1 MRSFK
6 LLALALAAPLAV
18 AIVATA
24 AASPPEQ
31 LQAAKAAAAR
41 YHSVAQ
47 AEAAGYVPAGP
58 CVASPDGAMGFH
70 WENPALMA
78 DDALDP
84 LRPEI
89 LVYAAKAGGELELV
103 AVEYFKSDADQNLTT
118 DGDRPSLFGQPF
130 DGPMPAHHPGMGVH
144 YDLHVW
150 LYRDNPSGTFSMW
163 NPDVVCP

>member
-6 LLALALAAPLAV
+6 LLALVLAAPLAV

-24 AASPPEQ
+24 AASPPER
-31 LQAAKAAAAR
+31 LQGAKAAAAR
-41 YHSVAQ
+41 YHSIAQ

-58 CVASPDGAMGFH
+58 CIASPNGAMGFH

-78 DDALDP
+78 DDAVDP

-89 LVYAAKAGGELELV
+89 LVYAAKAGGGLELV
-103 AVEYFKSDADQNLTT
+103 AVEYYKRDADQNLTT
-118 DGDRPSLFGQPF
+118 DGDRPSIFGRPF

-150 LYRDNPSGTFSMW
+150 LYRDNPTGTFSMW